1 VGGRW
6 FNVDVHETPA
16 DLAALQDLLD
26 RSYAIAGPHLLRIIT
41 PERRLSAGQ
50 VADRLTGMRLL
61 ALATVTADGRPIVGA
76 VDGIFFRGAF
86 HFGSSPDSVR
96 FRHIK
101 NRPQVSATYL
111 PGEDLAVTVHGRAVP
126 IDIHSEAE
134 AELRKTLLEVYVP
147 RYGPE
152 WEEFLDSG
160 PVYARVEA
168 DRMFTFHMTPD
179 GD

>member
-1 VGGRW
+1 
-6 FNVDVHETPA
+6 VHETPA

-61 ALATVTADGRPIVGA
+61 ALATVTADGRPIVGP

-96 FRHIK
+96 FRNIR
-101 NRPQVSATYL
+101 NRPQVSATHL

-126 IDIHSEAE
+126 IDIHSDAG
-134 AELRKTLLEVYVP
+134 AGLRKTLLEVYVP
-147 RYGPE
+147 RYGVE

-168 DRMFTFHMTPD
+168 DRMFTFHMTPASD
-179 GD
+179 